1 MAYSKTEWINN
12 ETKLNAANMNKIE
25 DGIETNSNN
34 MPTDINV
41 DSNGNL
47 ILEHD
52 GVEITG
58 QKKKVKLEGG
68 GTPVYKLV
76 NTFFNS
82 NWSMSVP
89 DATDL
94 ATIKKCLQD
103 ALTRPVYLQTKYL
116 NDDAYLTGP
125 VYILLGYCYQNP
137 YATVA
142 QGLISN
148 GANTNVGNIS
158 SKIEIILSGDD
169 IQTQVSSLQLK
180 TLFGKN
186 LSYYDPKDNNID
198 LYKHYLTIGVK
209 DEASNITD
217 TFSILVQSSSNVDCS
232 SATGATQKLKDL
244 LKASGSSIRTYEYGP
259 NSDFSS
265 VGMLLWTGTIL
276 CITASGGE
284 LNIVNIVD
292 RVETL

>member
-34 MPTDINV
+34 MPNGINV
-41 DSNGNL
+41 DSNNYL

-52 GVEITG
+52 GAEITG
-58 QKKKVKLEGG
+58 QTKKVKLEGG

-169 IQTQVSSLQLK
+169 IQTQVSSLKLK

-186 LSYYDPKDNNID
+186 LSYYDPRDNNID
-198 LYKHYLTIGVK
+198 LYRH
-209 DEASNITD
+209 NITLN
-217 TFSILVQSSSNVDCS
+217 TGVGMYWVEIISSNELKVTD
-232 SATGATQKLKDL
+232 GQKLTTILNATTSSRFIAYKVEGADSSPNYMFFMYNGT
-244 LKASGSSIRTYEYGP
+244 KWSGTVS
-259 NSDFSS
+259 NSD
-265 VGMLLWTGTIL
+265 VGTCFDDVTPL
-276 CITASGGE
+276 
-284 LNIVNIVD
+284 
-292 RVETL
+292 

>member
-1 MAYSKTEWINN
+1 MAYSKTTWVNN
-12 ETKLNAANMNKIE
+12 ETKLNADNMNKIE
-25 DGIETNSNN
+25 NGIETNSNN
-34 MPTDINV
+34 MPNGINV
-41 DSNGNL
+41 DSNNYL

-52 GVEITG
+52 GAEITG
-58 QKKKVKLEGG
+58 QTKKVKLEGG

-169 IQTQVSSLQLK
+169 IQTEVYSLQLK
-180 TLFGKN
+180 TLFGKK
-186 LSYYDPKDNNID
+186 LSYDDKLDSNID
-198 LYKHYLTIGVK
+198 LYVHYLSIIAGGKFYYGVM
-209 DEASNITD
+209 
-217 TFSILVQSSSNVDCS
+217 FSSINT
-232 SATGATQKLKDL
+232 SATGTGQGLTTLFKAPADTVQEYIPVSDADTNTVGLLSWNGTQWY
-244 LKASGSSIRTYEYGP
+244 IRLA
-259 NSDFSS
+259 NDNF
-265 VGMLLWTGTIL
+265 
-276 CITASGGE
+276 
-284 LNIVNIVD
+284 VNVTNVSD
-292 RVETL
+292 RVETI